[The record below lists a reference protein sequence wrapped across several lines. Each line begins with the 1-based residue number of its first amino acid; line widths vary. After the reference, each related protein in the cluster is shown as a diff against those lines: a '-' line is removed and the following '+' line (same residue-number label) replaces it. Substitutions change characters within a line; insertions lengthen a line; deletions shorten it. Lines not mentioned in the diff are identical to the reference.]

1 MQKVI
6 TFCLSESCIQR
17 KVGIEDN
24 DMKIINKDIDSGKP
38 FDWGKPLS
46 IMRNSVTFIRKS
58 FIKELLTVNYAWTDN
73 LSLILEQERA
83 FFLEIC
89 TRMGRSGRLRIFQK
103 PN

>member
-38 FDWGKPLS
+38 FDWGK
-46 IMRNSVTFIRKS
+46 TS
-58 FIKELLTVNYAWTDN
+58 FDYAKFRRSEERRVGKE
-73 LSLILEQERA
+73 
-83 FFLEIC
+83 C
-89 TRMGRSGRLRIFQK
+89 
-103 PN
+103 